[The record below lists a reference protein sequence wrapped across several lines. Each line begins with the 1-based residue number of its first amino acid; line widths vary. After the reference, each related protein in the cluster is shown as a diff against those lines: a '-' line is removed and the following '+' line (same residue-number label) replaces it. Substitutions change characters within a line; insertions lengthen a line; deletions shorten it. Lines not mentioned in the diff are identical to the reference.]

1 MAKDKQASRH
11 EQTPRDE
18 SSPQDD
24 VLRTAH
30 PFRMWDAIMETPDVI
45 RRCLEPELSGSA
57 IAAGKALADRGIRRV
72 FLLGCG
78 SSNYA
83 AISTMYALGNL
94 SGMDSDTY
102 DAFEFSNYR
111 LGTVSK
117 DTGVITFSHSGNTKV
132 TVDAAELVRER
143 GAFTVCLTDVPEA
156 LLAKHADLVV
166 PVGGGKEPVE
176 PKTRSFINTVVMGYQ
191 LAAAAGRMP
200 GKAAMEE
207 LGRIPAL
214 LEDCQALEGQARVL
228 ATKYAGIKRV
238 FVVGGGPN
246 YATALEIALKFKE
259 AVLLAGE
266 GLEVE
271 EAFHGPIAS
280 LDQHTLVITVSAPG
294 PSYERVGHF
303 ARAASMIGSPV
314 ISVTSDPYG
323 IDGIDTI
330 RVPLGGIRE
339 TFSNS
344 VLVYPLYM
352 LSYYSALVRGN
363 NPDVFRIGDK
373 AFHGAMSAVPSVSY
387 SE

>member
-11 EQTPRDE
+11 EQMPRDE

-24 VLRTAH
+24 VLRTVH
-30 PFRMWDAIMETPDVI
+30 PFRMWDAVMETPGVI
-45 RRCLEPELSGSA
+45 RRCLEPELSGPA
-57 IAAGKALADRGIRRV
+57 MAAGKAMADRGLHRV

-83 AISTMYALGNL
+83 AISTTYALGDL
-94 SGMDSDTY
+94 AGMDADTY
-102 DAFEFSNYR
+102 DAFEFINYR

-117 DTGVITFSHSGNTKV
+117 ETGVITFSHSGNTKV

-156 LLAKHADLVV
+156 LLAKHADVVV

-191 LAAAAGRMP
+191 LAAAAG
-200 GKAAMEE
+200 GKAVMQE
-207 LGRIPAL
+207 LRRIPEL
-214 LEDCQALEGQARVL
+214 LEECMALEGQARVL

-314 ISVTSDPYG
+314 ISVTSEPYA

-330 RVPLGGIRE
+330 RVPLGGVRE

-363 NPDVFRIGDK
+363 NPDVFRIGDQ